1 MRPIHHPSDLLL
13 AEYAAGSLDEASAL
27 IVSAHLALCPHC
39 RRAVAD
45 FECIGGA
52 LLEQVGGGGF
62 DTQRRGQAV
71 TAISADLSQQPV
83 PRRDLSV
90 ADSIEAMIDVYGRG
104 PWRWIGPG
112 VYHRRIDLEDNG
124 VRAFMLRGAPGT
136 ELPDH
141 SHSGTELTL
150 VLKGE
155 FSHELGRFGVGDMEE
170 ADGGIRHA
178 PRIGNEECICLVAMV
193 GTIRL
198 RGLLGRL
205 IQPFVRL

>member
-1 MRPIHHPSDLLL
+1 MPTRHPSDLLL
-13 AEYAAGSLDEASAL
+13 AEFAAGALDEASTLVVA
-27 IVSAHLALCPHC
+27 AHLALCAQC

-45 FECIGGA
+45 FECIGGV
-52 LLEQVGGGGF
+52 LLDEAGAGGF
-62 DTQRRGQAV
+62 SVAKRSQAI
-71 TAISADLSQQPV
+71 TAISADLPQQPL
-83 PRRDLSV
+83 PRRDLSIAESV
-90 ADSIEAMIDVYGRG
+90 EAMIDVYGRG

-112 VYHRRIDLEDNG
+112 VYRCGINLEDKG
-124 VRAFMLRGAPGT
+124 VRAFMLRGAAGT

-141 SHSGTELTL
+141 SHSGSELTL

-170 ADGGIRHA
+170 ADGGISHA
-178 PRIGNEECICLVAMV
+178 PRIGNEECICLVAMA